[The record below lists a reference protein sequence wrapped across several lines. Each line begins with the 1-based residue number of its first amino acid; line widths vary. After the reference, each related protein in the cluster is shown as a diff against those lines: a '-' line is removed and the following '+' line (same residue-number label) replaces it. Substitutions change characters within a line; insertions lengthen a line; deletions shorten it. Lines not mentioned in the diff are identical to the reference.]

1 MPLTGAFSNMGM
13 EMGIFV
19 RSCTDHPECE
29 KGGIV
34 AFVIVVLLLVS
45 FVPAALAEEAVHR
58 VPDPDGFMAPTLEG
72 PWRKNISLSLWAPTR
87 VRFKSDNGESIATI
101 DQDLGWLLDVINY
114 EVPLE
119 FEFRKG
125 SFGVYAHL
133 LAFKISDT
141 LESGHLRLEY
151 NDAGYLLDTGISY
164 ELGHWA
170 LGSGE
175 RPPVLTL
182 EPFAG
187 IRHLHDP
194 VDVTID
200 VAFIE
205 KKEPIDLSYTSP
217 VIGLRA
223 FVDLTDQWNL
233 RFDGD
238 YGGFGV
244 DDNHET
250 WNLRGL
256 IGYRFRGWGVGWNI
270 QAGFRSMR
278 VMELQKSAAD
288 MTLDLSGPIALIS
301 AEF

>member
-1 MPLTGAFSNMGM
+1 MS
-13 EMGIFV
+13 
-19 RSCTDHPECE
+19 SCTGYPGGQ
-29 KGGIV
+29 KGGFV
-34 AFVIVVLLLVS
+34 AFVMVVLLLVS
-45 FVPAALAEEAVHR
+45 FVPAALAEVAVHR

-72 PWRKNISLSLWAPTR
+72 PWRKSISLSLWAPTS
-87 VRFKSDNGESIATI
+87 VTFKTDNGESKETI
-101 DQDLGWLLDVINY
+101 NKNLGWLLDVIDY

-119 FEFRKG
+119 VEFRKG

-141 LESGHLRLEY
+141 IEQGHLKLNYDDE
-151 NDAGYLLDTGISY
+151 GYLLDAGISY

-175 RPPVLTL
+175 NPSVLTL

-194 VDVTID
+194 VDVTIRFEPIG
-200 VAFIE
+200 VGRE
-205 KKEPIDLSYTSP
+205 KTIDLSYTSP

-223 FVDLTDQWNL
+223 FVDLNEQWNL

-244 DDNHET
+244 DDNHEN

-256 IGYRFRGWGVGWNI
+256 VGYRFPGWGIGWNI
-270 QAGFRSMR
+270 QAGYRSMR
-278 VMELQKSAAD
+278 VMGLQESAAD
-288 MTLDLSGPIALIS
+288 VRIDIHGPVALIS

>member
-1 MPLTGAFSNMGM
+1 VWADFYFRY
-13 EMGIFV
+13 EYRKRGIFV
-19 RSCTDHPECE
+19 SACADYPGCQ
-29 KGGIV
+29 KGGFV
-34 AFVIVVLLLVS
+34 AFVLVILLLVS
-45 FVPAALAEEAVHR
+45 FVPAALAEVAVHP

-87 VRFKSDNGESIATI
+87 VTFESDNGESKETI
-101 DQDLGWLLDVINY
+101 HKNLGWLLDVIDY

-119 FEFRKG
+119 VEFRKG

-141 LESGHLRLEY
+141 IESGHLSLEY
-151 NDAGYLLDTGISY
+151 DDAGYLLDAGISY

-175 RPPVLTL
+175 SPPVLTL

-194 VDVTID
+194 VDVTVRFESTGVKETID
-200 VAFIE
+200 I
-205 KKEPIDLSYTSP
+205 SYTSP

-223 FVDLTDQWNL
+223 FVDLTEQWNL

-238 YGGFGV
+238 YGGFGI

-256 IGYRFRGWGVGWNI
+256 VGYRFRGRGVGWNI
-270 QAGFRSMR
+270 QAGYRSTR
-278 VMELQKSAAD
+278 VMGLQKSAAD
-288 MTLDLSGPIALIS
+288 VRIDLRGPIALIS
-301 AEF
+301 VEF